1 MTFLSRS
8 LSVLLVVLALAATAC
23 GVSATSVTAPTA
35 APLAV
40 ATPAPAAIA
49 TSVPVAPSA
58 TPVPT
63 PTQAAVVAEREVV
76 LAVSRKLANGE
87 QDPYFTHSSLMVWES
102 LVAVDGVLT
111 PVPQLAESWE
121 VSEDAMT
128 WTFDLRPG

>member
-1 MTFLSRS
+1 MTILSRS
-8 LSVLLVVLALAATAC
+8 LSVLLVVLALAVTAC
-23 GVSATSVTAPTA
+23 GVSATAVPAPTS

-40 ATPAPAAIA
+40 ATTAPAAA
-49 TSVPVAPSA
+49 TTVSVAPSA

-87 QDPYFTHSSLMVWES
+87 KDPYFTHSSLMVWES

-128 WTFDLRPG
+128 

>member
-1 MTFLSRS
+1 MIFLSRTLS
-8 LSVLLVVLALAATAC
+8 LFLVVLALAVTAC
-23 GVSATSVTAPTA
+23 GVSDTAVPAPTS

-40 ATPAPAAIA
+40 ATTAPAAA
-49 TSVPVAPSA
+49 TTVPVAPSA

>member
-23 GVSATSVTAPTA
+23 GVSA
-35 APLAV
+35 PLFQRQR
-40 ATPAPAAIA
+40 PHLRPW
-49 TSVPVAPSA
+49 PLLLPPPLPHRFRWRPLA